1 MRSTLL
7 ADGDR
12 ILVPPLVLFAL
23 YLLMAGHNRPGGG
36 FVAGLT
42 MAAAVVLRGQAR
54 GAREAL
60 RLIVVRP
67 LTLLGLGLLL
77 AVVVALA
84 PMAAGGGFLDQPF
97 TEVVLPVFATVKL
110 TAAFVF
116 DVGVAMLVVGV
127 VAAVVEAF
135 DLQED
140 VR

>member
-7 ADGDR
+7 SDGDR

-54 GAREAL
+54 GAVEAL

-77 AVVVALA
+77 AVVVAVA
-84 PMAAGGGFLDQPF
+84 PMVTGGGFLDQPF
-97 TEVVLPVFATVKL
+97 TEVVVPVFATVKL

-116 DVGVAMLVVGV
+116 DVGVALLVVGV

-135 DLQED
+135 DLQEETP
-140 VR
+140 